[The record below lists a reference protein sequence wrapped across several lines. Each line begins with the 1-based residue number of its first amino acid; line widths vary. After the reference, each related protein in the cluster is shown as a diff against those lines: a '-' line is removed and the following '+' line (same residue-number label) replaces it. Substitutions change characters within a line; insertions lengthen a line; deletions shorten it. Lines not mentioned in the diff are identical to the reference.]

1 MLLKYVESHSI
12 HQPVK
17 VKVPLVSMYML
28 NVKFAVRSGEVRVQF
43 CSVSNPEVARLASFT
58 ADAREAET

>member
-1 MLLKYVESHSI
+1 
-12 HQPVK
+12 
-17 VKVPLVSMYML
+17 MYML
-28 NVKFAVRSGEVRVQF
+28 NVKLAVRSGEVRVQF